1 MVTTLSISPYDH
13 LPIGVYTCD
22 EKGFLTSCN
31 GSAIALW
38 GRNPNLGTEQ
48 WSGAWKIF
56 DDGDRLL
63 PVEEY
68 PVSIV
73 VREKKVIPN
82 AEYIIER
89 PDGER
94 RNVLLSSVPTFDEI
108 GKFTGTINTL
118 LDITEQKA
126 SEVRQAM
133 LVSII
138 ESSDD
143 AIISKSLDG
152 IILSWNQAAETM
164 FGYPEHEALGKHIS
178 LIIPYEKFEEEAFI
192 MDRIR
197 RGETVEHF
205 ETLRMRRD
213 GTQLPISLTI
223 SPIRNSKGVVV
234 GASKI
239 ARDIT
244 RQKSADDQLKNYASQ
259 LEEQVQERTQMLEE
273 TIVTLEETQEN
284 LNEALANE
292 KHLGQMK
299 SRFVSMASHEFR
311 TPLST
316 IKLSS
321 SLVEKYAET
330 SDIANINKHV
340 NKIKNAVS
348 NLTNILNDFLSLEKL
363 EAGKV
368 NLDMSEF
375 DLMKFSEEIRDEMQ
389 MVAKPGQQIVYQH
402 TGITASAILDRNL
415 LHNCVI
421 NLLSNAIKYSPE
433 DSIIELDTEVT
444 PGEYVVAVSDHGIG
458 IPADDQ
464 IHLFEAFFRANN
476 TGGIPGTGLGLN
488 IVARYTSLMKGKI
501 AFKSEV
507 GKGTRFTL
515 TFPAFK

>member
-1 MVTTLSISPYDH
+1 MVTALSISPYDH

-22 EKGFLTSCN
+22 ENGFLTSCN

-38 GRNPNLGTEQ
+38 GRSPDLGTEQ

-56 DDGDRLL
+56 DDDDRQLS
-63 PVEEY
+63 PEEY
-68 PVSIV
+68 PVAIV
-73 VREKKVIPN
+73 VREKKIIPN
-82 AEYIIER
+82 AEYVIEQ
-89 PDGER
+89 PGGER
-94 RNVLLSSVPTFDEI
+94 RNVLLSSVPTFDEL
-108 GKFTGTINTL
+108 GEFTGTINTL

-126 SEVRQAM
+126 SEARQAM

-164 FGYPEHEALGKHIS
+164 FGYAEREALGKHIS

-192 MDRIR
+192 IDKIK
-197 RGETVEHF
+197 RGETVDHF
-205 ETLRMRRD
+205 ETTRLRRD
-213 GTQLPISLTI
+213 GSQLPISLTI
-223 SPIRNSKGVVV
+223 SPIRNSKGMVV

-244 RQKSADDQLKNYASQ
+244 RQKYADDQLKNYASH
-259 LEEQVQERTQMLEE
+259 LEEQVQERTQMLED
-273 TIVTLEETQEN
+273 TIVALEEAQEN
-284 LNEALANE
+284 LNDALANE
-292 KHLGQMK
+292 KQLGQLK

-330 SDIANINKHV
+330 SDKANINKHV

-368 NLDMSEF
+368 DLDVSEF
-375 DLMKFSEEIRDEMQ
+375 DLVKFSEEIRDEMQ
-389 MVAKPGQQIVYQH
+389 MVARTGQQIVYQH
-402 TGITASAILDRNL
+402 TGLTALVTLDRNL

-444 PGEYVVAVSDHGIG
+444 GNEYLVVVSDHGIG

-464 IHLFEAFFRANN
+464 MHLFEAFFRANN

-501 AFKSEV
+501 GFKSTP
-507 GKGTRFTL
+507 GKGTRFSL
-515 TFPAFK
+515 TFPAFS